1 MRGPGA
7 AARAGRYSRR
17 RVRTC
22 FPPRRRSRRGDVR
35 VLFVLSV
42 TAQLLVVI
50 DREGFPVNLDMSAA
64 PEIAL
69 LAVPV
74 QPSIARPRNT
84 LGGLARELRLIA
96 SHPERWWE
104 AVRYHSDSSE
114 TITLGVFGV
123 TAWVGVLAPGDPGL
137 YCSCDLMMLI
147 AGDAVEESVADGGS
161 VTTPLQA
168 GRMRV
173 HGQGLVHQ
181 IRAASAGFAV
191 TLHVRGDQ
199 PVG

>member
-1 MRGPGA
+1 
-7 AARAGRYSRR
+7 
-17 RVRTC
+17 
-22 FPPRRRSRRGDVR
+22 
-35 VLFVLSV
+35 
-42 TAQLLVVI
+42 
-50 DREGFPVNLDMSAA
+50 VNLDMSAA

-69 LAVPV
+69 LAVPA
-74 QPSIARPRNT
+74 QPGILRPRTT

-104 AVRYHSDSSE
+104 VVRYHSGSSE
-114 TITLGVFGV
+114 KITLGVSGV
-123 TAWVGVLAPGDPGL
+123 TAWVGVLVPGDPGL

-161 VTTPLQA
+161 VTTPLRA

-191 TLHVRGDQ
+191 TLHVSGQQDQ
-199 PVG
+199 PIG